1 MPDPVVIIGAGPA
14 GLMAAEKLSGAGVP
28 VTIYERMPTAARKFL
43 MAGRGGLNLTHSEP
57 LEKFLM
63 RYGAAQTFLTPY
75 IKNFTPDDLRA
86 WCEGLGQETF
96 VGSSGRVFPKAMK
109 ASPLLRAWLARLQGA
124 GVKIK
129 YGHTWQGWEGD
140 DLVFVAA
147 DGVHKVKP
155 AATLLALGGA
165 SWPKLGSDGA
175 WRDLLKSRSID
186 VTTLRPANCGF
197 TVAWSPIFREKYAGM
212 PLKSVVL
219 TCGDSSVQ
227 GEIML
232 TKNGIEGGAVYAL
245 SSVIRTEI
253 EKKGKCIVTLDLRPD
268 VTYED
273 LQQRLKKPRG
283 RDSVSNHL
291 RKAGGLSPAA
301 IGLVNEVLHQKKGVE
316 TARLAKALP
325 LTLTGT
331 SGIERA
337 ISTAGGIA
345 LTDINQD
352 FMLTSLPGVF
362 VAGEMLDW
370 EAPTGGYLL
379 QATFSTAVQAAQGVE
394 RYLKNRHASEGWHP

>member
-1 MPDPVVIIGAGPA
+1 MPDHVVIVGAGPA

-43 MAGRGGLNLTHSEP
+43 MAGRGGLNLTHSEA
-57 LEKFLM
+57 LEKFM
-63 RYGAAQTFLTPY
+63 TRYGAAQAFLTPY

-109 ASPLLRAWLARLQGA
+109 ASPLLRAWLARLQA
-124 GVKIK
+124 TGVEIR

-140 DLVFVAA
+140 HLVFSTA
-147 DGVHKVKP
+147 DGLHKVK
-155 AATLLALGGA
+155 ASATLLALGGA
-165 SWPKLGSDGA
+165 SWPKLGSDGS
-175 WRDLLKSRSID
+175 WRDLLQSKGIA
-186 VTTLRPANCGF
+186 VTVLRPANCGF

-212 PLKSVVL
+212 PLKPVVL
-219 TCGDSSVQ
+219 ACGDASVQ

-232 TKNGIEGGAVYAL
+232 TKNGIEGGVVYAL
-245 SSVIRTEI
+245 SSVMRTEI
-253 EKKGKCIVTLDLRPD
+253 EKKGKCTVTLDLRPD

-291 RKAGGLSPAA
+291 RKAGGLSAAA

-316 TARLAKALP
+316 AARLAKALP

-331 SGIERA
+331 TGIERA

-345 LTDINQD
+345 LTEINRD
-352 FMLTSLPGVF
+352 FMLTALPGVF

-379 QATFSTAVQAAQGVE
+379 QAAFSTAVQAAQGITAFLSA
-394 RYLKNRHASEGWHP
+394 RSRI